1 MSDIDYGSWA
11 HRYNGYTRL
20 AGPQQLGAVTEQL
33 RNEYDATGVIPEWAG
48 VDLLRGW
55 AFLLV
60 RAHRHGGG
68 YRPLTE
74 EFPQIVAI
82 ADAVDRHPEATDA
95 DRPPTPERP

>member
-11 HRYNGYTRL
+11 HRYNGYARL
-20 AGPQQLGAVTEQL
+20 AGGPQQLGAVVEPL
-33 RNEYDATGVIPEWAG
+33 RAEFESTGGIPDWAG

-60 RAHRHGGG
+60 RAHRHGGYG
-68 YRPLTE
+68 PLIE

-82 ADAVDRHPEATDA
+82 ADAVARHPGATED
-95 DRPPTPERP
+95 DRPPTRSGS